1 MVDYIQGVILVLF
14 EALICS
20 AFLSSFLQRKPREIR
35 WQMLE
40 VASLAGLYLISAAT
54 TYYSKSLLIRGGGQ
68 VLAVIL
74 VAVIFYQCKLVHVL
88 VLDLAFYGIMI
99 AVDGGGIVIS
109 EALFRRNLLENPM
122 FQVMISLLFK
132 MVTLVIV
139 VMIRYIWSRKK
150 HVMEMQ
156 RVEWI
161 MLFLFP
167 LMTVCIMIILMTSY
181 GNGTMLA
188 GYVGIS
194 LGMIV
199 VDSVLFVLLSYI
211 SDRERKLRLLQL
223 QQTRAQERLKMYQE
237 LNVTNTYHK
246 KILHDYSN
254 QLHCIQ
260 GLMADQQ
267 YEKAKEYAQ
276 KLTNDLCQGSDF
288 IDVHNTIVNVVLNQK
303 YRLATQ
309 KGIKIIFDIMDFSE
323 IKLDDQDVVILL
335 SNLLDNAI
343 EATAKETAHKVIKIK
358 LLNKNDT
365 VIISISNRI
374 SKPVKIVNGMIQTS
388 KSDKENHGIGLN
400 NIMTIVKKYDGDAR
414 MRYKDGWFYYTAIL

>member
-1 MVDYIQGVILVLF
+1 MVLF

-20 AFLSSFLQRKPREIR
+20 AFLSSFLQRKHREIR

-109 EALFRRNLLENPM
+109 EAL
-122 FQVMISLLFK
+122 ISLLFK

>member
-1 MVDYIQGVILVLF
+1 MF
-14 EALICS
+14 
-20 AFLSSFLQRKPREIR
+20 
-35 WQMLE
+35 
-40 VASLAGLYLISAAT
+40 
-54 TYYSKSLLIRGGGQ
+54 
-68 VLAVIL
+68 
-74 VAVIFYQCKLVHVL
+74 L

>member
-20 AFLSSFLQRKPREIR
+20 AFLSSFLQRKHREIR

-309 KGIKIIFDIMDFSE
+309 K
-323 IKLDDQDVVILL
+323 LDDQDVVILL

>member
-1 MVDYIQGVILVLF
+1 M
-14 EALICS
+14 
-20 AFLSSFLQRKPREIR
+20 
-35 WQMLE
+35 
-40 VASLAGLYLISAAT
+40 
-54 TYYSKSLLIRGGGQ
+54 
-68 VLAVIL
+68 
-74 VAVIFYQCKLVHVL
+74 
-88 VLDLAFYGIMI
+88 
-99 AVDGGGIVIS
+99 
-109 EALFRRNLLENPM
+109 
-122 FQVMISLLFK
+122 
-132 MVTLVIV
+132 
-139 VMIRYIWSRKK
+139 
-150 HVMEMQ
+150 
-156 RVEWI
+156 
-161 MLFLFP
+161 
-167 LMTVCIMIILMTSY
+167 
-181 GNGTMLA
+181 
-188 GYVGIS
+188 
-194 LGMIV
+194 
-199 VDSVLFVLLSYI
+199 
-211 SDRERKLRLLQL
+211 RLLQL

>member
-20 AFLSSFLQRKPREIR
+20 AFLSSFLQRKHREIR

-223 QQTRAQERLKMYQE
+223 QQTRAQER
-237 LNVTNTYHK
+237 
-246 KILHDYSN
+246 
-254 QLHCIQ
+254 
-260 GLMADQQ
+260 
-267 YEKAKEYAQ
+267 
-276 KLTNDLCQGSDF
+276 
-288 IDVHNTIVNVVLNQK
+288 
-303 YRLATQ
+303 
-309 KGIKIIFDIMDFSE
+309 
-323 IKLDDQDVVILL
+323 
-335 SNLLDNAI
+335 
-343 EATAKETAHKVIKIK
+343 
-358 LLNKNDT
+358 
-365 VIISISNRI
+365 
-374 SKPVKIVNGMIQTS
+374 
-388 KSDKENHGIGLN
+388 
-400 NIMTIVKKYDGDAR
+400 
-414 MRYKDGWFYYTAIL
+414 